1 MSLHKNKCFK
11 SIRKKNNNNKR
22 RRRRRQGEQQK
33 VEETRKKKALPLS
46 ATYVDQTTFAYLR
59 FTSMNQTLFNIQELK
74 KLFEIDCLSST
85 KFNKNIY
92 LIRVL

>member
-59 FTSMNQTLFNIQELK
+59 FTSMNQTLFNIHLK
-74 KLFEIDCLSST
+74 KIFEIDCLSSI
-85 KFNKNIY
+85 KLNKNIY
-92 LIRVL
+92 LSRVL

>member
-92 LIRVL
+92 LSRVL